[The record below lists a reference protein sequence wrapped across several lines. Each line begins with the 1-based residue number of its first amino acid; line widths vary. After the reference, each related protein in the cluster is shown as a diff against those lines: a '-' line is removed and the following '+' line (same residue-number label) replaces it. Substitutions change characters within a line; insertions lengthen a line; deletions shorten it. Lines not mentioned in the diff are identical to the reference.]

1 MLFKSFLLCL
11 MLCELNLTNSVIY
24 FRTHLHSRAFI
35 IGGVD
40 HKHIRIPGCQV
51 VESKGTV
58 TRTIH
63 VSLEPSQVVIFL
75 AKPVEDLD
83 GGEIE
88 STGVYV
94 VPGDSDD
101 TIL

>member
-1 MLFKSFLLCL
+1 MENFLTRCHFV
-11 MLCELNLTNSVIY
+11 T
-24 FRTHLHSRAFI
+24 FI
-35 IGGVD
+35 VGGID
-40 HKHIRIPGCQV
+40 HKHVRIPGCQV
-51 VESKGTV
+51 VESQVTV
-58 TRTIH
+58 ARTIY
-63 VSLEPSQVVIFL
+63 VSLEPSQVVLFR
-75 AKPVEDLD
+75 AQPVKDLD